1 MDQIVQTGRT
11 VEEAEEQ
18 ALAALGADRSEVEV
32 EILNRGRQGFLGI
45 GGELAEVRVTRIGTA
60 PSAAPESAE
69 PDVDEPFADEPD
81 EPDQA
86 DEFDEPAPAEERTP
100 IPAMTADTPA
110 GTAVQAIQRIL
121 TAAGAEVDV
130 TLRSEHDELAGG
142 PVIDINGPDSGLLIG
157 RRGNTLHSLQF
168 IVQSIVRQQYDEEV
182 RVSLDVEQ
190 YRQRREDSLREM
202 ADRVAERVLQTGRGI
217 TLEPM
222 APADRRV
229 IHLYLGEREGI
240 RTESVGFGDARKVQI
255 IPERD

>member
-18 ALAALGADRSEVEV
+18 ALAALDADRSEVEV

-45 GGELAEVRVTRIGTA
+45 GGELAEVRVTRIGATPPA
-60 PSAAPESAE
+60 PDDAE
-69 PDVDEPFADEPD
+69 PEANEDQEDEPD
-81 EPDQA
+81 LMEEPAA
-86 DEFDEPAPAEERTP
+86 DYEPAPVLTVS
-100 IPAMTADTPA
+100 ADTPA

-121 TAAGAEVDV
+121 TAVGADVDV

-168 IVQSIVRQQYDEEV
+168 IVQSIVRQQYDEDV
-182 RVSLDVEQ
+182 RVALDVEQ

-202 ADRVAERVLQTGRGI
+202 ADRVADRVAQTGRSI

-222 APADRRV
+222 APSDRRV
-229 IHLYLGEREGI
+229 IHLYLGDRQGI
-240 RTESVGFGDARKVQI
+240 RTESVGYGDSRKVQI

>member
-45 GGELAEVRVTRIGTA
+45 GGELAEVRVTRLGAA
-60 PSAAPESAE
+60 PSGAPAGAE
-69 PDVDEPFADEPD
+69 PDADHHLADEPD
-81 EPDQA
+81 SINEPYRA
-86 DEFDEPAPAEERTP
+86 DEPAPVLT
-100 IPAMTADTPA
+100 ISADTPA

-121 TAAGAEVDV
+121 TAVGADVDV

-168 IVQSIVRQQYDEEV
+168 IVQSIVRQQFDEEV
-182 RVSLDVEQ
+182 RVALDVEQ

-202 ADRVAERVLQTGRGI
+202 ADRVADRVQQTGRSI

-222 APADRRV
+222 TPSDRRV
-229 IHLYLGEREGI
+229 IHLYLGERDGI
-240 RTESVGFGDARKVQI
+240 RTESVGYGDARKVQI

>member
-45 GGELAEVRVTRIGTA
+45 GGELAEVRVTRIGAT
-60 PSAAPESAE
+60 PPVAPESVE
-69 PDVDEPFADEPD
+69 PDADQGVDDEPYRA
-81 EPDQA
+81 
-86 DEFDEPAPAEERTP
+86 DEPAPVQT
-100 IPAMTADTPA
+100 ITADTPA
-110 GTAVQAIQRIL
+110 GTAVQAVQRIL
-121 TAAGAEVDV
+121 TAVGADVDV

-168 IVQSIVRQQYDEEV
+168 IVQSIVRQQFDEEV

-202 ADRVAERVLQTGRGI
+202 ADRVADRVQQTGRSI

-222 APADRRV
+222 APSDRRV

-240 RTESVGFGDARKVQI
+240 RTESVGYGDARKVQI

>member
-69 PDVDEPFADEPD
+69 PDVDGPFADDAD
-81 EPDQA
+81 EA
-86 DEFDEPAPAEERTP
+86 DEFDEPAPAEERAP

-121 TAAGAEVDV
+121 TAVGAEVDV

>member
-18 ALAALGADRSEVEV
+18 ALAALDADRSEVEV

-45 GGELAEVRVTRIGTA
+45 GGELAEVRVTRRGATPSTA
-60 PSAAPESAE
+60 PEHGE
-69 PDVDEPFADEPD
+69 PDSDEPQSDEPD
-81 EPDQA
+81 AMGEPAA
-86 DEFDEPAPAEERTP
+86 DREPAPVLTV
-100 IPAMTADTPA
+100 TADTPA

-121 TAAGAEVDV
+121 TAVGADVDV
-130 TLRSEHDELAGG
+130 TLRAEHDELAGG

-168 IVQSIVRQQYDEEV
+168 IVQSIVRQQFDEDV
-182 RVSLDVEQ
+182 RVALDVEQ

-202 ADRVAERVLQTGRGI
+202 ADRVADRVAQTGRSI

-222 APADRRV
+222 APSDRRV
-229 IHLYLGEREGI
+229 IHLYLGDRQGI
-240 RTESVGFGDARKVQI
+240 RTESVGYGDSRKVQI

>member
-45 GGELAEVRVTRIGTA
+45 GGELAEVRVTRIG
-60 PSAAPESAE
+60 AAPESVE
-69 PDVDEPFADEPD
+69 PDADQDVADEPD
-81 EPDQA
+81 VMDEPDPA
-86 DEFDEPAPAEERTP
+86 DEPAPVQIIA
-100 IPAMTADTPA
+100 ADTPA
-110 GTAVQAIQRIL
+110 GTAVQAVQRIL
-121 TAAGAEVDV
+121 TAVGADVDV

-168 IVQSIVRQQYDEEV
+168 IVQSIVRQQFEEDV
-182 RVSLDVEQ
+182 RVALDVEQ

-202 ADRVAERVLQTGRGI
+202 ADRVADRVAQTGRSI

-222 APADRRV
+222 APSDRRV

-240 RTESVGFGDARKVQI
+240 RTESVGYGDARKVQI

>member
-45 GGELAEVRVTRIGTA
+45 GGELAEVRVTRIG
-60 PSAAPESAE
+60 AAPPAVSESVELDASQ
-69 PDVDEPFADEPD
+69 DTAD

-86 DEFDEPAPAEERTP
+86 DESAPVQT
-100 IPAMTADTPA
+100 IVADTPA
-110 GTAVQAIQRIL
+110 GTAVQAVQRIL
-121 TAAGAEVDV
+121 TAVGADVDV

-168 IVQSIVRQQYDEEV
+168 IVQSIVRQQYDEDV
-182 RVSLDVEQ
+182 RVALDVEQ

-202 ADRVAERVLQTGRGI
+202 ADRVADRVAQTGRSI

-240 RTESVGFGDARKVQI
+240 RTESVGYGDARKVQI

>member
-45 GGELAEVRVTRIGTA
+45 GGELAEVRVTRIGAT
-60 PSAAPESAE
+60 PSGSPDRAE
-69 PDVDEPFADEPD
+69 PYAADEPD
-81 EPDQA
+81 SMDEPDR
-86 DEFDEPAPAEERTP
+86 DDEPAPIQT
-100 IPAMTADTPA
+100 ISADTPA

-121 TAAGAEVDV
+121 TAVGADVDV

-168 IVQSIVRQQYDEEV
+168 IVQSIVRQQFDEEV
-182 RVSLDVEQ
+182 RVALDVEQ
-190 YRQRREDSLREM
+190 YRQRREDSLREL
-202 ADRVAERVLQTGRGI
+202 ADRVAARVQQTGRSI
-217 TLEPM
+217 TL
-222 APADRRV
+222 
-229 IHLYLGEREGI
+229 
-240 RTESVGFGDARKVQI
+240 
-255 IPERD
+255 

>member
-45 GGELAEVRVTRIGTA
+45 GGELAEIRVTRIGAA
-60 PSAAPESAE
+60 PPAAPER
-69 PDVDEPFADEPD
+69 DEPGAGDGLADEPD
-81 EPDQA
+81 LV
-86 DEFDEPAPAEERTP
+86 DEPAADDRPAPVLT
-100 IPAMTADTPA
+100 ITADTPA
-110 GTAVQAIQRIL
+110 GAAVQAVQRIL
-121 TAAGAEVDV
+121 TAVGADVDV
-130 TLRSEHDELAGG
+130 TLRSERDELAGG

-168 IVQSIVRQQYDEEV
+168 IVQSIVRQQFDEDV
-182 RVSLDVEQ
+182 RVALDVEQ

-202 ADRVAERVLQTGRGI
+202 ADRVADRVAQTGRSI

-222 APADRRV
+222 APSDRRV
-229 IHLYLGEREGI
+229 IHIYLGEREGI
-240 RTESVGFGDARKVQI
+240 RTESVGYGDARKVQI

>member
-18 ALAALGADRSEVEV
+18 ALVALDADRSEVEV

-45 GGELAEVRVTRIGTA
+45 GGELAEVRVTRIGAA
-60 PSAAPESAE
+60 PPAAPERAE
-69 PDVDEPFADEPD
+69 PDADDDQADEPD
-81 EPDQA
+81 QVY
-86 DEFDEPAPAEERTP
+86 EPAVDDAPAPVLTVS
-100 IPAMTADTPA
+100 ADTPA
-110 GTAVQAIQRIL
+110 GTAVQAVQRIL
-121 TAAGAEVDV
+121 TAVGADVDV

-168 IVQSIVRQQYDEEV
+168 IVQSIVRQQFDEDV
-182 RVSLDVEQ
+182 RVALDVEQ

-202 ADRVAERVLQTGRGI
+202 ADRVADRVAQTGRSI

-222 APADRRV
+222 APSDRRV

-240 RTESVGFGDARKVQI
+240 RTESVGFGDSRKVQI